1 MDTHFNAMIFKSIL
15 TLKQSLCCDDGTTM
29 GKCQWR
35 GYRGVG
41 LSCTSGCVDGETKIV
56 ENTNNHGKK
65 DQTCNGGLQS
75 YCCAGFKSAPTKAQ
89 LEKQAADAAKA
100 AAEAKAANAA
110 LDLAAKAF
118 CRVAVPALLA
128 PLELLED
135 AIPIIGEIA
144 DLVEIAATPA
154 IIKACEKG
162 VEKEG
167 KAEFK
172 VFGKKHTLDIN
183 KPTDTPA
190 NPRPPPKSHEPPKTK
205 SKASKTKDHQ
215 STTARHSTTSSATT
229 SATSEPY
236 RCMKNKC
243 GESCALKRSIPGG
256 ESSDSALDRRA
267 FSAVNNDGDVEKMK
281 NKKGNRDISTFKNR
295 ATDWIPFDGSNP
307 KSVTIVGLEGCTVI
321 AAMFEKGMIASHIFE
336 DGEGDDTLDKLD
348 TLNALNYGVT
358 LAAVQ
363 ADIKKKLPA
372 DLGDLKNSQLLVMM
386 PKSPTQPSKWLYDTV
401 HWSKLDDNGKISKKK
416 YNIRNDMIPAITNM
430 AKEATGLTDANV
442 VSYNPPKDAAQAK
455 LWDGT
460 THGTFAMQYDPKY
473 SDGEQARQI
482 WCEGVP
488 AWPQNI
494 VWPLG

>member
-1 MDTHFNAMIFKSIL
+1 M
-15 TLKQSLCCDDGTTM
+15 
-29 GKCQWR
+29 
-35 GYRGVG
+35 
-41 LSCTSGCVDGETKIV
+41 

-135 AIPIIGEIA
+135 AIPFIGEIA
-144 DLVEIAATPA
+144 DLAEIAATPA

-162 VEKEG
+162 IEKEG

-172 VFGKKHTLDIN
+172 IFGKKHTLDIN

-215 STTARHSTTSSATT
+215 STTTHRSTTSSATS
-229 SATSEPY
+229 SATTTSEPY

-267 FSAVNNDGDVEKMK
+267 FSAVSNDGDVEKMK
-281 NKKGNRDISTFKNR
+281 NKKGNKDISSFKNR

-336 DGEGDDTLDKLD
+336 DGEGNDKLD
-348 TLNALNYGVT
+348 TLNALDYGVT

-363 ADIKKKLPA
+363 ADIKGKLPN
-372 DLGDLKNSQLLVMM
+372 DLGDLGKGQLVVML
-386 PKSPTQPSKWLYDTV
+386 PKSPTQPTKWLYDTV
-401 HWSKLDDNGKISKKK
+401 HWSKLDDDGKISKKK
-416 YNIRNDMIPAITNM
+416 YSMRKNMIPDITNM
-430 AKEATGLTDANV
+430 AKAATGLTDANV
-442 VSYNPPKDAAQAK
+442 VSYIAPKDPAQANA
-455 LWDGT
+455 WDGT
-460 THGTFAMQYDPKY
+460 THGTFAMQYDPKHA
-473 SDGEQARQI
+473 DGQQARQI
-482 WCEGVP
+482 WCEGRP
-488 AWPQNI
+488 AYPQDI
-494 VWPLG
+494 VW

>member
-1 MDTHFNAMIFKSIL
+1 
-15 TLKQSLCCDDGTTM
+15 M

-41 LSCTSGCVDGETKIV
+41 LSCTSGCADGETKIV

-75 YCCAGFKSAPTKAQ
+75 YCCAGFKPAPTKAQ
-89 LEKQAADAAKA
+89 LEKQAADNAKA
-100 AAEAKAANAA
+100 AAEAAAANAA

-215 STTARHSTTSSATT
+215 STTTHHSTTSSATS
-229 SATSEPY
+229 SATTTSEPY

-256 ESSDSALDRRA
+256 ESSDNALDRRA
-267 FSAVNNDGDVEKMK
+267 FFAVSGDGDVEKMQ
-281 NKKGNRDISTFKNR
+281 NKRSNKDISEFRNR
-295 ATDWIPFDGSNP
+295 ATNWIPFDGKNP
-307 KSVTIVGLEGCTVI
+307 KSVTVVGLEGCTVI

-336 DGEGDDTLDKLD
+336 DGEGDRQSDKVD
-348 TLNALNYGVT
+348 TLNALNYEVT

-363 ADIKKKLPA
+363 ADIKGKLPA
-372 DLGDLKNSQLLVMM
+372 DLGDVTNAQLLIMM
-386 PKSPTQPSKWLYDTV
+386 PKSPTQPDKWLYDTV
-401 HWSKLDDNGKISKKK
+401 HWSKLDDDGKVSKKK
-416 YNIRNDMIPAITNM
+416 YNLRKTMIPEITNM
-430 AKEATGLTDANV
+430 AKAATGLTDANL
-442 VSYNPPKDAAQAK
+442 VSYIPPKDAAEGK
-455 LWDGT
+455 KWIDT
-460 THGTFAMQYDPKY
+460 THGTFAMQYDPKHAT
-473 SDGEQARQI
+473 GQQARQI

-488 AWPQNI
+488 AYPQDI
-494 VWPLG
+494 VWPLS